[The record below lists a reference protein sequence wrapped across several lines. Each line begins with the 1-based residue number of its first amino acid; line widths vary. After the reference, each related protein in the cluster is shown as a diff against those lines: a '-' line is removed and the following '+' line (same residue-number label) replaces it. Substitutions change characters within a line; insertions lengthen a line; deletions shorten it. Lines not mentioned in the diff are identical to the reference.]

1 MKKNIRVLIADDHEI
16 MRMGLAAL
24 LETDDEIEVVA
35 EATDGIEAVEKTVRL
50 RPDVV
55 IMDLMMPRK
64 DGSEATQEIKAA
76 VPETKVLLLTT
87 FGTADGIAHALEAG
101 AEGAL
106 LKSTANTNILKA
118 VKTVANGEKAI
129 AKEIEEFF
137 VKEPPVPELTERQRI
152 ILESITEGLTNKAI
166 ADRLG
171 ISEDGVKRHLNALFP
186 KLGVESRAEAVAIAL
201 RRHLLKT

>member
-1 MKKNIRVLIADDHEI
+1 MNATLPSLAPYGQGSHCRLAGHVIGGDDAPTSRRI
-16 MRMGLAAL
+16 
-24 LETDDEIEVVA
+24 
-35 EATDGIEAVEKTVRL
+35 VERRTERIFA
-50 RPDVV
+50 RSAF
-55 IMDLMMPRK
+55 R
-64 DGSEATQEIKAA
+64 
-76 VPETKVLLLTT
+76 
-87 FGTADGIAHALEAG
+87 IAHALEAG

-129 AKEIEEFF
+129 AREIEEFF

>member
-87 FGTADGIAHALEAG
+87 FGTALSRNTSEVAF
-101 AEGAL
+101 GAL
-106 LKSTANTNILKA
+106 TSSLSTRLYGFCMTLYSTDFTSGFGLPSSFAGSHAQPTVSSALALGLK
-118 VKTVANGEKAI
+118 
-129 AKEIEEFF
+129 
-137 VKEPPVPELTERQRI
+137 PPVSVSTVRM
-152 ILESITEGLTNKAI
+152 
-166 ADRLG
+166 RL
-171 ISEDGVKRHLNALFP
+171 IPPVF
-186 KLGVESRAEAVAIAL
+186 
-201 RRHLLKT
+201 LLSLDK